1 MAVGRKNSWHSVQI
15 YAEIYIILHIM
26 GTRINHHWAKHKS
39 ILIATIIMVVASHE
53 IDATDSA
60 ATRLRTQDADSS
72 VTSSDRGGE
81 SSASFP
87 EARTISP
94 SRSPRDYSISDV
106 TKVVM
111 LGTGSPIPLMDRFGP
126 SVAIVVNN
134 RPYLID
140 AGEGSYRAS
149 QAATPK
155 YGGRIP
161 GLDLK
166 NLDRLFLTH
175 HHMDHVS
182 NLAAIIYLPWYL
194 GSDRQLDIYGPRNTA
209 KMVDRLLEAYQYVI
223 DVGEV
228 TGTKYDAAII
238 AKGHDHILPGT
249 IYRDEHVVVD
259 AFKVLHG
266 NMPNSF
272 SYKFTTPDRVII
284 VSGDKRPTPGF
295 PEWAAGADVLIHEV
309 YTVAGLE
316 TAPARVPKIAAS
328 YHTSTQELAEIA
340 KVANPGLLVLYHV
353 QNFASDA
360 DAPVSELRK
369 FGYEGRVV
377 LAVDQ
382 DIY

>member
-1 MAVGRKNSWHSVQI
+1 MNFNRKM
-15 YAEIYIILHIM
+15 L
-26 GTRINHHWAKHKS
+26 
-39 ILIATIIMVVASHE
+39 LFAT
-53 IDATDSA
+53 SA
-60 ATRLRTQDADSS
+60 MITLVTQDTFGVSPELVDSDQQGLFAHAADP
-72 VTSSDRGGE
+72 GE
-81 SSASFP
+81 ISANSTAYP
-87 EARTISP
+87 ESRTIAP
-94 SRSPRDYSISDV
+94 SRPAYDYSTSDV
-106 TKVVM
+106 SKVVM
-111 LGTGSPIPLMDRFGP
+111 LGTGSPVPLIERFGP
-126 SVAIVVNN
+126 AVAIVVND

-149 QAATPK
+149 QTATPK
-155 YGGRIP
+155 YGGRVP

-209 KMVDRLLEAYQYVI
+209 KMVERILEAYQYVI

-228 TGTKYDAAII
+228 TGTKYDAPII
-238 AKGHDHILPGT
+238 AKGHDHILPGI
-249 IYRDEHVVVD
+249 IYKDEHVTVD

-272 SYKFTTPDRVII
+272 SYKFTTPDRVIV

-295 PEWAAGADVLIHEV
+295 AEWAAGADILIHEV
-309 YTVAGLE
+309 YTVSGLE
-316 TAPARVPKIAAS
+316 SAPARVPKIAAT
-328 YHTSTQELAEIA
+328 YHTSTEELAEIA
-340 KVANPGLLVLYHV
+340 RVAKPRLLVLYHV
-353 QNFASDA
+353 QNYANDA
-360 DAPVSELRK
+360 EAPVSELRHY
-369 FGYEGRVV
+369 GYNGRVI